1 MKVICIQN
9 FSNLFDY
16 RKDLIINKIYD
27 VDNSIWDGFYHIKIN
42 DEHSYYFESFIF
54 IELSKYRKDK
64 IFKILR
70 F

>member
-1 MKVICIQN
+1 MKVVCVQN

-27 VDNSIWDGFYHIKIN
+27 VDSIWDGFYHIKIN
-42 DEHSYYFESFIF
+42 DEHSYYFQNYIF
-54 IELSKYRKDK
+54 VELSKYRKDR
-64 IFKILR
+64 ISEILK

>member
-27 VDNSIWDGFYHIKIN
+27 VDSIWDDFYHIKIN
-42 DEHSYYFESFIF
+42 DEHSYYFEHFLF
-54 IELSKYRKDK
+54 IELSKYRKDR
-64 IFKILR
+64 ISKILK